1 MHDSHRITEELLR
14 AATCAQLTEQK
25 QVKKH
30 GDRSRK
36 VVATIMSCGWAFC
49 HSLVGEMPQTGRRR
63 LPQNHNASEL
73 RLTILV
79 LDLLNTSPLQR
90 TDGKDDFIKFL

>member
-1 MHDSHRITEELLR
+1 
-14 AATCAQLTEQK
+14 
-25 QVKKH
+25 
-30 GDRSRK
+30 
-36 VVATIMSCGWAFC
+36 
-49 HSLVGEMPQTGRRR
+49 MPQTGRRR